1 MSDNNNKKKDEE
13 EISNSELLSDNS
25 EKGPSN
31 EEQKEEENNDK
42 KENEN
47 ENKAENENKENTE
60 NPENKENIENDVGNN
75 ENNEKNKTE
84 NQNNDNENNEN
95 NNNNNSPVIENDE
108 IEIEVMD
115 RGMNTDELS
124 ERELNRLV
132 NENKELLEENIN
144 DKSVCNVEHDTKT
157 DITPTKKALMEE
169 ITKNDEVYDI
179 LLKSNNELNSKIQ
192 MSLKK
197 YQDIID
203 KIEEKKSDNIER
215 KLTLKIKEL
224 EKEIKANNSETERYK
239 KLIEQLKDKIEFQE
253 NIERTSNLQKL
264 LKQENLKNKELKNRL
279 NTLIKMNKYQSKYI
293 ENYDKKHK
301 TQEKIDKLISEI
313 QHNKNCIKDYN
324 KKYLKL
330 DRFTKAAHEKIL
342 SLKMYVK
349 KIIEPKVEVKKIFTN
364 EETKDTLGVITNL
377 KNQIIE
383 KRKELNEIQKKSE
396 TKIHELL
403 VKNKQI
409 ELEFIENEK
418 INRNLVIKKNE
429 LNKKLKNINNEKNK
443 INQIK
448 KFNLKPIF
456 DEKSKN
462 MIDGKEIGGNSE
474 SLKNSDN
481 EKKLIS
487 GSTERDEKSSRGK
500 EEKSEKG
507 SKGTKR
513 KKKKKKENKEE
524 EKTDSKKD
532 EEKKEEKSKE
542 EDKKDTQEEKPKESK
557 EEDKKESKEEDKK
570 ELKEEKPKES
580 KEEKSKESKGDK
592 SKESKGDK
600 SKESKEE
607 KSKSKKKKV
616 KK

>member
-13 EISNSELLSDNS
+13 EINNSELLSEKS
-25 EKGPSN
+25 EKVSSN
-31 EEQKEEENNDK
+31 DRQKEEEINDK

-47 ENKAENENKENTE
+47 ENKTENENKENTE
-60 NPENKENIENDVGNN
+60 NPENKENNDNN
-75 ENNEKNKTE
+75 ENNRTE
-84 NQNNDNENNEN
+84 NQKDDNENNDN
-95 NNNNNSPVIENDE
+95 NNNKNPVIENDE

-144 DKSVCNVEHDTKT
+144 DKSICNVEHDTKT

-179 LLKSNNELNSKIQ
+179 LLQSNNDINSKIQ

-253 NIERTSNLQKL
+253 NIERASNLQKQ
-264 LKQENLKNKELKNRL
+264 LKQESLKNKELKNRL

-301 TQEKIDKLISEI
+301 TQEKIDILINEI
-313 QHNKNCIKDYN
+313 QQNKNSIKDYN

-330 DRFTKAAHEKIL
+330 DGFTKATHEKIL

-349 KIIEPKVEVKKIFTN
+349 KIIEPKIKIKKIFTN

-448 KFNLKPIF
+448 KINLKPII
-456 DEKSKN
+456 EENSKN
-462 MIDGKEIGGNSE
+462 MINARDIGRNPE
-474 SLKNSDN
+474 TLKNSDN
-481 EKKLIS
+481 EKKLS
-487 GSTERDEKSSRGK
+487 GSTERDEKLSNKGK
-500 EEKSEKG
+500 DDKSEKG
-507 SKGTKR
+507 SKSTKG

-524 EKTDSKKD
+524 EEKIDSKKD

-542 EDKKDTQEEKPKESK
+542 EDKKDSKEEKSKESK
-557 EEDKKESKEEDKK
+557 EGKSQESKEEK
-570 ELKEEKPKES
+570 LKES
-580 KEEKSKESKGDK
+580 KEEKSKELKEEK
-592 SKESKGDK
+592 SKEVKEEK

-607 KSKSKKKKV
+607 KSKNKKKKV